1 MYTTVMRSYL
11 RWFRDVKSMGRQSV
25 GMAASSMT
33 LGMMLNLGAIVVLVA
48 LVTPMNALD
57 RPGFENWVIPT
68 AVLLWG
74 FNFLLASRQ
83 MKALPPDHPSGT
95 VSRWHRWIGFGYL
108 WGSLAFFM
116 GLMIALMLRTK
127 W

>member
-1 MYTTVMRSYL
+1 MYTAVMRSYL
-11 RWFRDVKSMGRQSV
+11 RWFCDVKSMGRQSV
-25 GMAASSMT
+25 GMAATSMT

-68 AVLLWG
+68 ALLLWG
-74 FNFLLASRQ
+74 CNFLSASRQ
-83 MKALPPDHPSGT
+83 MKTLARDRSSGGE
-95 VSRWHRWIGFGYL
+95 SRRYRWIGFGYL
-108 WGSLAFFM
+108 WGSLALFM
-116 GLMIALMLRTK
+116 GLMVALMLRTK